1 MLRAIIILNSAIDCR
16 AVTKWR
22 SPLTRPTHVK
32 WLLSMLY
39 GSWKSFYINAEKA
52 RKINFLLQSV
62 CSCWSSIGVFTT
74 SPHTYVPAASEAHP
88 IFCLAQWQD
97 IEQFFLPTSCDS
109 SAFSYFVFQY
119 VCPKASTQV
128 NKAPVMN
135 ERDQFSSESVKK
147 TTAE

>member
-22 SPLTRPTHVK
+22 SPQLTRPTHVR

-39 GSWKSFYINAEKA
+39 KRRKSQENQFSAA
-52 RKINFLLQSV
+52 VRMLLLILYRCIYDFASY
-62 CSCWSSIGVFTT
+62 SSLGL
-74 SPHTYVPAASEAHP
+74 VPAASEAHP

-97 IEQFFLPTSCDS
+97 IEQFFLSTSCDS
-109 SAFSYFVFQY
+109 NAFSYFVFQY

-135 ERDQFSSESVKK
+135 ERDQFSSVSVKK